1 MMIRKILKERR
12 RGATLFEV
20 LVYVALFSIMSI
32 AFMTIFLIV
41 IRVNARQSSAGEVN
55 GQAQFL
61 ITTIEC
67 NVEQATS
74 FTVGG
79 GGGSVVFTM
88 TTSTVTIA
96 LGGSAVQMTDANGTS
111 TLTSSKVTIDS
122 LTFTKRTNAGAR
134 DVLSVSFKISS
145 AVPTNSQQ
153 YYTRTFQTGFQQ
165 LNP

>member
-1 MMIRKILKERR
+1 MTFYRKHIGK

-20 LVYVALFSIMSI
+20 LVYISIFSVMAI
-32 AFMTIFLIV
+32 AFITIFLIV

-61 ITTIEC
+61 ITTIERT
-67 NVEQATS
+67 VEQATS
-74 FTVGG
+74 FTVDVGG
-79 GGGSVVFTM
+79 QVTTFTM
-88 TTSTVTIA
+88 ATSTVTIA
-96 LGGSAVQMTDANGTS
+96 LSGTAVQMTDANGTS
-111 TLTSSKVTIDS
+111 TLTSSKVTVDS

-153 YYTRTFQTGFQQ
+153 YYTRTLQTSFQQ